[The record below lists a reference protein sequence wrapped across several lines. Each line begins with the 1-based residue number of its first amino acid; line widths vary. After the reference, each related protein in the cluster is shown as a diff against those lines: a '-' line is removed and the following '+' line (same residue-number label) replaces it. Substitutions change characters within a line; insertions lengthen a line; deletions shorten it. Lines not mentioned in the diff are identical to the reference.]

1 MGRYIGTADVR
12 AFISPNG
19 SLPATQNGLI
29 GTCINWAEGAIDAYT
44 RRIFAGTTGTA
55 YYNRFTYPQLA
66 GQALFLDQDL
76 LGLTSL
82 TNGDTT
88 TIPLGSVWLEPRN
101 EGPPYRILRLK
112 SSYVYVWN
120 TDTDVIVA
128 GTWGYSASPP
138 ADIQGAAVRLAA
150 FYYRMKDAP
159 DPGGV
164 SGFPE
169 GGEVTWPRGIPDDI
183 KFVLEKHKSRSGGI
197 V

>member
-1 MGRYIGTADVR
+1 MGRYIGTSDVR

-19 SLPATQNGLI
+19 SLPNVQNGLI

-138 ADIQGAAVRLAA
+138 ADIQFAAVRLAA
-150 FYYRMKDAP
+150 HYYRLKDVGAQ
-159 DPGGV
+159 DMT
-164 SGFPE
+164 GFPE
-169 GGEVTWPRGIPDDI
+169 GGEVTIGRGMPDEVRYI
-183 KFVLEKHKSRSGGI
+183 LNPYRSRSGGI